1 MSQARWT
8 RHFAR
13 TPCLALRGK
22 FRVLLA
28 WHSSACLQDKGDQ
41 RTNALA
47 FFIWCFLCND
57 RNCRIAVSHSLY
69 IFYTFY
75 VYTFSFSVYV
85 FFVCILFV
93 HFFLVYVSSVHFL
106 LYKHMGGG
114 GGGRGVLFY
123 KSTRILFYGRDPNSF
138 PPLRGTNQTTT
149 NYIKVPRQLWQQSPV
164 LGFSTLSG
172 TNPQI

>member
-1 MSQARWT
+1 MIAIVVSRSLT
-8 RHFAR
+8 LSIYFTHF
-13 TPCLALRGK
+13 TYIL
-22 FRVLLA
+22 
-28 WHSSACLQDKGDQ
+28 
-41 RTNALA
+41 
-47 FFIWCFLCND
+47 FLSVCTF
-57 RNCRIAVSHSLY
+57 SLY
-69 IFYTFY
+69 AFYLCTFSWYTFPPC
-75 VYTFSFSVYV
+75 TFY
-85 FFVCILFV
+85 CI
-93 HFFLVYVSSVHFL
+93 SIWE
-106 LYKHMGGG
+106 G

>member
-106 LYKHMGGG
+106 LYKQL
-114 GGGRGVLFY
+114 RRNASVPKFEKLQ
-123 KSTRILFYGRDPNSF
+123 SSF
-138 PPLRGTNQTTT
+138 TTDL
-149 NYIKVPRQLWQQSPV
+149 YYHECCVIKLA
-164 LGFSTLSG
+164 LGKLNKREYTPSS
-172 TNPQI
+172 N

>member
-8 RHFAR
+8 WHFAR
-13 TPCLALRGK
+13 IACLALRGK
-22 FRVLLA
+22 SRVRLA
-28 WHSSACLQDKGDQ
+28 WHSSACYAGYGPQ
-41 RTNALA
+41 RIITLAL
-47 FFIWCFLCND
+47 FIWRFLCND
-57 RNCRIAVSHSLY
+57 RNCRIAVSHSLC
-69 IFYTFY
+69 IFYPFY

-85 FFVCILFV
+85 LFVCILFA

-106 LYKHMGGG
+106 LYKHTGAG
-114 GGGRGVLFY
+114 GVLSY

-138 PPLRGTNQTTT
+138 PPLRGINQTTT

-164 LGFSTLSG
+164 LGFSTLRG